1 MAAYTRWGVGWG
13 SDNSDYSGVTLY
25 VRVCMPLCV
34 RVYVCMRD
42 SGDRQG
48 QAGGRET
55 GKARHGK
62 GNEGRAR
69 QARHGQGKQERQAS
83 GTTGKS
89 RRHKGQ
95 SIGP

>member
-1 MAAYTRWGVGWG
+1 MIPNV
-13 SDNSDYSGVTLY
+13 SSY
-25 VRVCMPLCV
+25 VPLCV

-62 GNEGRAR
+62 GNEDRAR
-69 QARHGQGKQERQAS
+69 QARHGQGKRRPQSVNQAGHRRQAS
-83 GTTGKS
+83 DAKDN
-89 RRHKGQ
+89 Q
-95 SIGP
+95 SDLN